1 MRASAVLI
9 SACALIA
16 APTLALADPTGTYN
30 VVGRNANDGS
40 TYKGTAQ
47 VSRTGTT
54 YKVVW
59 LIAGKQSVG
68 TGLGTHLENDGKTIV
83 TGPATDRD
91 IGLSVGYLSL
101 VERDFATPSI
111 KSLHAV
117 SRALGVTVGWFFE
130 TGDAPEA
137 ERDLIVQRAR
147 RRRLEYSAGM
157 LDELLSPI

>member
-30 VVGRNANDGS
+30 VVGRNADNGS

-59 LIAGKQSVG
+59 LIGGKQSTG

-83 TGPATDRD
+83 TGPASDRD
-91 IGLSVGYLSL
+91 IGLSVGYLNKDSYGI
-101 VERDFATPSI
+101 ATYYRQPDGSW
-111 KSLHAV
+111 SGVWAYGG
-117 SRALGVTVGWFFE
+117 SQNVTVE
-130 TGDAPEA
+130 TWTP
-137 ERDLIVQRAR
+137 Q
-147 RRRLEYSAGM
+147 
-157 LDELLSPI
+157 

>member
-30 VVGRNANDGS
+30 VVGRNADDGS

-83 TGPATDRD
+83 TGPASDRD
-91 IGLSVGYLSL
+91 IGLSVGYLNKDSYGIASYYRQPDGSWSG
-101 VERDFATPSI
+101 VWAYGGSQN
-111 KSLHAV
+111 
-117 SRALGVTVGWFFE
+117 VTVE
-130 TGDAPEA
+130 TWSP
-137 ERDLIVQRAR
+137 Q
-147 RRRLEYSAGM
+147 SAG
-157 LDELLSPI
+157 

>member
-9 SACALIA
+9 SACAMIA

-30 VVGRNANDGS
+30 VVGRNADDGS

-59 LIAGKQSVG
+59 LIAGKQSTG

-83 TGPATDRD
+83 TGPASDRD
-91 IGLSVGYLSL
+91 IGLSVGYLNKDSYGI
-101 VERDFATPSI
+101 ATYYRQSDG
-111 KSLHAV
+111 SWSGVWAYGG
-117 SRALGVTVGWFFE
+117 SQNVTVE
-130 TGDAPEA
+130 TWTP
-137 ERDLIVQRAR
+137 Q
-147 RRRLEYSAGM
+147 
-157 LDELLSPI
+157 

>member
-59 LIAGKQSVG
+59 LIAGKQSIG

-91 IGLSVGYLSL
+91 IGISVGYLNKDSYGIASYYHQPDGSWSG
-101 VERDFATPSI
+101 VWAYGGSQN
-111 KSLHAV
+111 
-117 SRALGVTVGWFFE
+117 VTVE
-130 TGDAPEA
+130 TWTP
-137 ERDLIVQRAR
+137 Q
-147 RRRLEYSAGM
+147 
-157 LDELLSPI
+157 